1 MKTSRVSEFSGLI
14 KALAAQDLPQLK
26 SMGRRER
33 RATETR
39 LRLFRSALQLFAE
52 RGFPNVTIEDITEA
66 ADVGKGTFFNYFESK
81 EQVLGVLAEIQLSK
95 VGECLEEAIAGQHS
109 IESVLHHLFQRVAEE
124 PGRSPQLARAAISSF
139 LASQLIRVQVS
150 RAMSEGREML
160 AEIIALGQ
168 KRGELDPKL
177 DRAEVALQAQ
187 QAAMGTILLWSL
199 RGEPELANT
208 MENTYQHFWRAVA
221 IRPPQEAMS
230 QQKSLRRREV

>member
-1 MKTSRVSEFSGLI
+1 MKTRQASEFSTLI
-14 KALAAQDLPQLK
+14 TALAAEDLPQLK

-33 RATETR
+33 RAAETR
-39 LRLFRSALQLFAE
+39 VRLFRSALQLFAE

-81 EQVLGVLAEIQLSK
+81 DQILGVLAEIQLGK
-95 VGECLEEAIAGQHS
+95 VRQCLEEAIAGKLS

-139 LASQLIRVQVS
+139 LASESIRVQVS
-150 RAMSEGREML
+150 RAMSEGRSML

-168 KRGELDPKL
+168 KRGALDAKL
-177 DRAEVALQAQ
+177 NKDEVAMQAQ

-199 RGEPELANT
+199 RGEPELAT
-208 MENTYQHFWRAVA
+208 AMEATYRHFWRAVA
-221 IRPPQEAMS
+221 GSAHGRGSGTGPVQA
-230 QQKSLRRREV
+230 